1 MNLQGIIPNKLHFI
15 VIGLLSLSM
24 ISLQILL
31 TRIFSVI
38 FYHHFAF
45 AGITFAM
52 LGLTVGAFK
61 VYDSK
66 EIFDLPTINKWCSK
80 HMLSA
85 AILLTICSLAI
96 VDFSGRL
103 LAIYKNYE
111 GIVQDIIQIIAIGI
125 VFIGP
130 FIFIKV
136 FADIGV
142 CVTLLLTRFPSY
154 TNRLY
159 AVDLISAAVGCI
171 AVVLALHFLDPLSI
185 IFLLSTIMAIHA
197 WKLVKDNPLHPR
209 KFIASA
215 TVALCALFVVQASSY
230 TMGSPMFD
238 LRIGKLQA
246 LEKFKFER
254 WNSFTH
260 VGISPKEDQ
269 FTPFGW
275 GFGSKLNIKDYP
287 DVEQY
292 WLKIDADAGTVL
304 TRFDGDFDK
313 VGYLKY
319 DVTNFPYHLRDINHV
334 AIIGVGGGRDVLS
347 ALTFGVKHITG
358 IEINPAIFEALNKV
372 FADFTGRISSNPKVN
387 LVNAEARSYISS
399 NPGTYDMIQISLIDT
414 WAATAAGGLALSE
427 NRLYTKEAWDEF
439 LGHLNPNGILS
450 ISRWFIPGKHQGELY
465 RMLSLA
471 NDSLKA
477 LDPNI
482 NVKEH
487 VIVVNANN
495 IITLLLSKS
504 PFSTV
509 DIGKISNICDTYGFK
524 QIITP
529 EKNFDNISDTILSGK
544 ATDSFYSSLPIDVTS
559 PNDDRPFFFNMLR
572 FSDVFLQPFTNVKNT
587 ANNYYNSGNNLV
599 VYLLFSMSAIL
610 LVYMAY
616 AVIRPMYRLYI
627 ANREQFSDSQSF
639 IVYFAFIGL
648 GFMLIEM
655 SLMQWLMVFL
665 GHPVYALS
673 VVLFT
678 LLLFSGIGSYT
689 VNYAKLRSSTYVIRS
704 SLLCLFLSTTLWIIS
719 HFRDVFIHNDTTTRI
734 ILSVLVLIP
743 ASLCMGMMFPL
754 GVAAA
759 KKRHEALLPW
769 FWALNGVASVFASI
783 LSVIISMSYGASI
796 TYIIGIICYIVCAVI
811 CLKISKNS
819 MI

>member
-24 ISLQILL
+24 ISLQILM

-66 EIFDLPTINKWCSK
+66 ETFDLPTINRWCAK
-80 HMLSA
+80 HMLNA
-85 AILLTICSLAI
+85 GILLAITTLAV

-103 LAIYKNYE
+103 LSVYDNYQ
-111 GIVQDIIQIIAIGI
+111 GTTQSILQIIAIGM

-130 FIFIKV
+130 FVFIKV

-159 AVDLISAAVGCI
+159 AVDLMSAAFGCI
-171 AVVLALHFLDPLSI
+171 AVVLALHFLDPISI
-185 IFLLSTIMAIHA
+185 IFLISSIMAIYA
-197 WKLVKDNPLHPR
+197 CKLVKDNSMHPG
-209 KFIASA
+209 KFLICA
-215 TVALCALFVVQASSY
+215 TIALCALFLVQATSY
-230 TMGSPMFD
+230 TMGNPIFG
-238 LRIGKLQA
+238 LRIGKLQP

-260 VGISPKEDQ
+260 VGISPREDQ
-269 FTPFGW
+269 YTPFGW
-275 GFGSKLNIKDYP
+275 GFGSKLNLADYH

-292 WLKIDADAGTVL
+292 WLKIDAGAGTVM
-304 TRFDGDFDK
+304 TRFDGDFNK

-319 DVTNFPYHLRDINHV
+319 DVTNFPYHFRDINHV

-347 ALTFGVKHITG
+347 ALTFGVKEITG
-358 IEINPAIFEALNKV
+358 LEINPAIFEALNKV
-372 FADFTGRISSNPKVN
+372 FADFTGRIGSKPNVH
-387 LVNAEARSYISS
+387 LINAEARSQINSH
-399 NPGTYDMIQISLIDT
+399 PDTYDMIQISLIDT

-439 LGHLNPNGILS
+439 LGHLNNKGILS
-450 ISRWFIPGKHQGELY
+450 VSRWFIAGKHHGELY
-465 RMLSLA
+465 RLLSLA
-471 NDSLKA
+471 NDSLKTI
-477 LDPNI
+477 DPNI
-482 NVKEH
+482 NVKDH
-487 VIVVNANN
+487 VIVVKAND
-495 IITLLLSKS
+495 IITLLMSKS
-504 PFSTV
+504 PFTAD
-509 DIGKISNICDTYGFK
+509 DIAKVSNICETYGF
-524 QIITP
+524 QEIITP
-529 EKNFDNISDTILSGK
+529 QKSYDDITDTIMSGK
-544 ATDSFYSSLPIDVTS
+544 ATDKFYSSLPFDITS
-559 PNDDRPFFFNMLR
+559 PSDDRPFFFNMLR
-572 FSDVFLQPFTNVKNT
+572 FADVLLQPFVGVNAST
-587 ANNYYNSGNNLV
+587 AAWYNSGNNLV
-599 VYLLFSMSAIL
+599 VYMLFSMFAIL

-616 AVIRPMYRLYI
+616 AVINPMYRLYKT
-627 ANREQFSDSQSF
+627 NRQQFSDSQAF

-655 SLMQWLMVFL
+655 SLMQWLMIFL

-689 VNYAKLRSSTYVIRS
+689 VNYEKLRSSTYVVRS
-704 SLLCLFLSTTLWIIS
+704 SMLCLLLCATLWVIS

-743 ASLCMGMMFPL
+743 ASLCLGMMFPL

-759 KKRHEALLPW
+759 KKKHEALLPW

-783 LSVIISMSYGASI
+783 LAVVLSMSYGASVTFI
-796 TYIIGIICYIVCAVI
+796 VGIACYVVCTII
-811 CLKISKNS
+811 CLKVRKGI
-819 MI
+819 